1 MTAEKRRLGQTGVE
15 NHTHRASVS
24 CSSRGRG
31 LLTNNVLAQV
41 AEGESNRI
49 VQAALDG
56 GINWFDTAAVY
67 GGGRSERSLAAALS
81 AAGVKDSD
89 VIVGTKWFPLLKT
102 AGNIPRTIEQ
112 RLSNLDGY
120 SIDLFMVPRPDGSLF
135 DRSRDECHGRP
146 GGGGPD
152 SLGRRE
158 QLQSQADA
166 ASPRGLEGPR
176 ASAGGPIRCS
186 TAWPTETSK
195 RTASSKTARELD
207 VTIVAWGPL
216 ASGLL
221 TGRFH
226 DDPRALAA
234 TPVGRRWQFRRR
246 LDRTRPLIDA
256 LREIGSRYEAT
267 PAQVALNWLIHSH
280 GDGVVAIPGASKVR
294 QAAESAGAMGFQ
306 LTGDELGQ
314 LDRASK
320 GS

>member
-1 MTAEKRRLGQTGVE
+1 MTTEKRRLGQTGVE
-15 NHTHRASVS
+15 ITPIGLGVMQLS
-24 CSSRGRG
+24 GRG

-67 GGGRSERSLAAALS
+67 GGGRSERSLAVALS

-120 SIDLFMVPRPDGSLF
+120 SIDLFMVHAPMGLSSIEAEMNAMADLAEA
-135 DRSRDECHGRP
+135 DRIRSVGVSNFNP
-146 GGGGPD
+146 KQM
-152 SLGRRE
+152 RR
-158 QLQSQADA
+158 AHA
-166 ASPRGLEGPR
+166 ALKARGLPLAVNQVQYSLAHRDIEEDGVL
-176 ASAGGPIRCS
+176 
-186 TAWPTETSK
+186 E
-195 RTASSKTARELD
+195 TARELD